1 MSSPISGF
9 TAIPNPQMLAFMPIQ
24 SYLMMYF
31 AGSGWQY
38 GKRKISA
45 MSNEEFNKLT
55 PERLLEQH
63 SDELKRVMP
72 TLEKTLND
80 VTPLI
85 KILVEQYGD
94 FIKEALKALPQ
105 ALQNI
110 IGGGGEFSTT
120 SAGTGLG
127 PAQTAS
133 FLHFFKILSDATKTN
148 VPVRTGLQEFENTEA
163 KRIAIQKIETARIT
177 RLKLELEA
185 KRRAEIRLQT
195 RQVDV
200 SSIPSR
206 GASNISCQ
214 SLRINRSVIIKVLA
228 NAVNNHRRAPPISK
242 PRKLAEL
249 VQARNRAAAFNK
261 QHAVRLRQC
270 GLGFA

>member
-1 MSSPISGF
+1 
-9 TAIPNPQMLAFMPIQ
+9 MPIQ

-94 FIKEALKALPQ
+94 FIKEAIAAVPQ

-110 IGGGGEFSTT
+110 IGGGGEFQNIPTT
-120 SAGTGLG
+120 SGTGLG

-133 FLHFFKILSDATKTN
+133 FLHFFKILSDATK
-148 VPVRTGLQEFENTEA
+148 VEQSKTGPARQSTISGLTVAQAQQQARDKQIEFE
-163 KRIAIQKIETARIT
+163 KQ
-177 RLKLELEA
+177 
-185 KRRAEIRLQT
+185 Q
-195 RQVDV
+195 
-200 SSIPSR
+200 SS
-206 GASNISCQ
+206 SN
-214 SLRINRSVIIKVLA
+214 L
-228 NAVNNHRRAPPISK
+228 
-242 PRKLAEL
+242 
-249 VQARNRAAAFNK
+249 
-261 QHAVRLRQC
+261 
-270 GLGFA
+270 